1 MQNKSKGDNQIFLC
15 KTKLTHSMQ
24 KVTVEW
30 KGHERVRKLSEP
42 SFNQACDG
50 VDGVVF

>member
-1 MQNKSKGDNQIFLC
+1 MIVRPFSML
-15 KTKLTHSMQ
+15 TMTTLTHSMQ
-24 KVTVEW
+24 KVRVQG
-30 KGHERVRKLSEP
+30 KGHERVRKLSQP